1 MIKNYLKIAIR
12 NLYRN
17 KTYTLLNM
25 LGLAIGIGACL
36 LIFLVIQ
43 FETSYDNFH
52 TKKNSIYRI
61 GTEFH
66 NQDGVNYSA
75 GVAFPVAPQ
84 LRLDF
89 PQLKEVAAIYKQG
102 EGQITIENTGTGQQ
116 KKLKETNIYYS
127 EPEFF
132 RMFNFEWL
140 AGDPK
145 TSLTDPNQAVLTQET
160 AEKYFGDWKSAIGKT
175 IRHDNNLVYKI
186 TGILKNLP
194 ANTDF
199 PMNVVISFNTLK
211 NTHINRNLTDW
222 VSTFSESS
230 CFVVFPPGFSVNKFN
245 ADLRSFATKHKPAD
259 YAKDSYVA
267 QPLKEIHYDER
278 FGNFGEHTFS
288 HSLITALTLIGIFLL
303 LIACVNFINLATAQ
317 TVNRSKEVG
326 IRKVLGSVRSQLA
339 FQFLGETGLI
349 TLGAIAGAVCLAEI
363 SLPFLNNL
371 LEVKMPVNFIAN
383 PFVILFIMTTGI
395 VVTLLSGLYP
405 AIIISGFNPIS
416 ALKNKL
422 TVKMVGGISLRRGLV
437 ILQFAIA
444 HVLIIGMLIVVSQM
458 DYFKNAS
465 MGFDKA
471 AIINVPVPNDS
482 TSRTK
487 NDYLRNILLKNP
499 NITNVSFSFASPSS
513 DGNWNS
519 DFRFDNAAK
528 STDFSANL
536 KWADADYFKTFNL
549 QFVAGR
555 PYHPNDTVNEFV
567 VNETLLM
574 KLGITDP
581 QKAIAKK
588 INFWDGR
595 KVAPIVGVIKDFNSY
610 SLRQPM
616 APVILSTWKDV
627 YQTINIKIKPG
638 TEKSTLAY
646 IEKNWNEAFSKY
658 VYQFQF
664 LDETIANYYKQET
677 QLSQLYKIFAGI
689 AIFISCLGLYGLVS
703 FMAVQ
708 RTKEMG
714 IRKVLGASAAN
725 IVYLLSREFTLLIL
739 IAFVV
744 AGPLAYY
751 IMHRWLENYTYRIP
765 LGAPI
770 FFVAITSSIVI
781 AWITV
786 GYRAINAALANPVK
800 SLRTE

>member
-1 MIKNYLKIAIR
+1 
-12 NLYRN
+12 
-17 KTYTLLNM
+17 M

-43 FETSYDNFH
+43 FETSYDDFH
-52 TKKNSIYRI
+52 PKRNSIYRI

-66 NQDGVNYSA
+66 NQDGIGYSS

-102 EGQITIENTGTGQQ
+102 DGQVTIESATGEQQ
-116 KKLKETNIYYS
+116 KKLNEKNIYYA

-132 RMFNFEWL
+132 KMFNFEWL
-140 AGDPK
+140 AGNPK
-145 TSLTDPNQAVLTQET
+145 ASLSEPNQAVLTQET
-160 AEKYFGDWKSAIGKT
+160 AEKYFGEWKSAIGKT
-175 IRHDNNLVYKI
+175 FRHDNNLVYKVS
-186 TGILKNLP
+186 GILKNLP

-199 PMNVVISFNTLK
+199 PMNVVMSFNALK
-211 NTHINRNLTDW
+211 NTHIKRNLTDW
-222 VSTFSESS
+222 VSTFSESY
-230 CFVVFPPGFSVNKFN
+230 CFVVLPPELSASKFN
-245 ADLRSFATKHKPAD
+245 GDLKSFTTKHKPAD
-259 YAKDSYVA
+259 YAKDAFVT
-267 QPLKEIHYDER
+267 QPFTEMHYDER

-288 HSLITALTLIGIFLL
+288 HSLITALMLIGIFLL

-317 TVNRSKEVG
+317 AVNRSKEVG

-339 FQFLGETGLI
+339 IQFLGETGLI
-349 TLGAIAGAVCLAEI
+349 ILGAIAGAICIAEI
-363 SLPFLNNL
+363 SLPSLNNL
-371 LEVKMPVNFIAN
+371 LEVQMPANFILS
-383 PFVILFIMTTGI
+383 PFVILFILATGT

-405 AIIISGFNPIS
+405 ALVISSFNPVT
-416 ALKNKL
+416 ALKNKI
-422 TVKMVGGISLRRGLV
+422 TAKMIGGISLRRALV

-458 DYFKNAS
+458 DFFKNTS

-471 AIINVPVPNDS
+471 AIVNVPVPGDS

-487 NDYLRNILLKNP
+487 NDFLRNKLLENP
-499 NITNVSFSFASPSS
+499 DITNVSFSFASPSS

-519 DFRFDNAAK
+519 DFRFDNSAK
-528 STDFSANL
+528 TTDFGANL
-536 KWADADYFKTFNL
+536 KWADADYFKTFGL

-555 PYHPNDTVNEFV
+555 PYHQSDTVNEFV
-567 VNETLLM
+567 VNETLLR

-581 QKAIAKK
+581 KKAIGKK
-588 INFWDGR
+588 INFWDGV
-595 KVAPIVGVIKDFNSY
+595 KVAPIVGVIRDFNSY

-616 APVILSTWKDV
+616 APVVLSTWKNV

-638 TEKSTLAY
+638 TEKNTLAY
-646 IEKNWNEAFSKY
+646 IEKQWNEAFPKY
-658 VYQFQF
+658 VYQFRF
-664 LDETIANYYKQET
+664 LDETIENYYKQET

-739 IAFVV
+739 IAFVI
-744 AGPLAYY
+744 AGPVAYY
-751 IMHRWLENYTYRIP
+751 VMHRWLENYTYRIP

-770 FFVAITSSIVI
+770 FLLAIASSVVI

-786 GYRAINAALANPVK
+786 GYRAINAAMANPVK